1 MSKCPGSLP
10 QVQIPRPFHDTLVM
24 PPYGRTPCKGHL
36 WPVFDMKLKSY
47 METWKLQELGQ
58 CQSEKRQPIHTWA
71 LLCPQLFLQDLR
83 NTWDMTIITLK
94 IHFEQEL
101 PPGVLGDLAA
111 GGLLT
116 QSLGAESINIPAEV
130 ASSNFLRLP
139 HLVHKKPFSF
149 LASKST
155 HGFFCLNQYLVCF
168 RSVCFYYPRGKM
180 KVVFY
185 SLSVLKKVWLCK

>member
-1 MSKCPGSLP
+1 MSWLLASGSDP
-10 QVQIPRPFHDTLVM
+10 QTFPWCSFDV
-24 PPYGRTPCKGHL
+24 PYGRTPCKDHL

-58 CQSEKRQPIHTWA
+58 CQSEKLQPRHTWA
-71 LLCPQLFLQDLR
+71 LLSPQLFFTDLR
-83 NTWDMTIITLK
+83 DTWDITVITLK

-101 PPGVLGDLAA
+101 PLGVFGDLAA
-111 GGLLT
+111 ARITNAVSRCWVNKHSCWSGVL
-116 QSLGAESINIPAEV
+116 Q
-130 ASSNFLRLP
+130 FLETST
-139 HLVHKKPFSF
+139 LVCKEPFSF

-180 KVVFY
+180 KGVFY
-185 SLSVLKKVWLCK
+185 SLSVLKRVWLSK